1 MNKQIALIGMALSF
15 ALFLDSIDLIL
26 DKSVDKTYKIVRT
39 LSIWFNILA
48 MLHFYFIL

>member
-1 MNKQIALIGMALSF
+1 MNKQIALLGMALSF
-15 ALFLDSIDLIL
+15 ALFIDNIDLML
-26 DKSVDKTYKIVRT
+26 DKSVNKAYKIVRT